1 MALEKDKNVV
11 INIFKA
17 WDNLLD
23 QRITIVTLG
32 GTALTLLKIKESTID
47 IDINI
52 PHLKDYKI
60 LVELFRKLGYKQQ
73 DETRWI
79 TTEGI
84 PIDIYKE
91 DYIFNVRLLGKLG
104 EKSQDFMD
112 FENINLRTL
121 NLFEIC
127 ITKLDRGDK
136 RDYDDIGMV
145 LKKEKIN
152 INAIIKRYITTFKDS
167 EAENPYVKLMK
178 FIEEFKLRNYD
189 IDTEIIQEV
198 KQWM

>member
-145 LKKEKIN
+145 LKKK
-152 INAIIKRYITTFKDS
+152 
-167 EAENPYVKLMK
+167 KLTSM
-178 FIEEFKLRNYD
+178 
-189 IDTEIIQEV
+189 Q
-198 KQWM
+198 